1 MQDYLFLLSPPPYTT
16 AQWIALDPEKDRGGM
31 TLLEETIP
39 AAERVL
45 TDVFG
50 ESIELADPEG
60 LGGSNR
66 SHVHRCS
73 VRPQRT
79 DLPSHV
85 VVKKVATGPD
95 QTYDPSASDGP
106 AWRLFNE
113 WAGLQ
118 FLTELAGAGSP
129 APQFYGGD
137 RDAGLIVLEDLGSG
151 RRLDQLLLGA
161 DRSDAME
168 GLMSLMTAL
177 ARMHAVTIGHR
188 ATFDRLRGSLGPT
201 PPEPEPEHAVEA
213 EKSRFLALTTAAG
226 VTPSSG
232 IDDDFRALQGFLAA
246 DGPFMAYSHRD
257 PCPDNCLLVGGEMK
271 LVDFEFGAYRHA
283 LRDAVYGRIHFPTCW
298 CVNRLP
304 VEVYEEMERV
314 YQRELARGCAAA
326 GDVELFNR
334 SVVEACV
341 WELLRTLNV
350 GLLETDGEWGIAT
363 MRQRALVRLDR
374 VSEAAGTVSH
384 LEGLGATVGNLAEAL
399 RRQWPAEADAMP
411 LYPAFR

>member
-1 MQDYLFLLSPPPYTT
+1 MS
-16 AQWIALDPEKDRGGM
+16 
-31 TLLEETIP
+31 LLEETILT
-39 AAERVL
+39 AERVL
-45 TDVFG
+45 ANALG
-50 ESIELADPEG
+50 ERIELADAEG

-66 SHVHRCS
+66 SHVYRCS
-73 VRPQRT
+73 VRPQRAG
-79 DLPSHV
+79 LPNQV
-85 VVKKVATGPD
+85 VVKRAATGPD
-95 QTYDPSASDGP
+95 QAYDPGASDGP

-118 FLTELAGAGSP
+118 FLTELAGTKSP
-129 APQFYGGD
+129 VPRFYGGD

-161 DRSDAME
+161 DRSAAVE
-168 GLMSLMTAL
+168 GLMSLVRAL
-177 ARMHAVTIGHR
+177 GRMHAVTIGQR
-188 ATFDRLRGSLGPT
+188 AAFDRLRDSLGPT
-201 PPEPEPEHAVEA
+201 QPEPAPEQAVEA

-232 IDDDFRALQGFLAA
+232 VDDDFRALQGFLAV
-246 DGPFMAYSHRD
+246 DGLFMAYSHRD
-257 PCPDNCLLVGGEMK
+257 PCPDNCLLVGGQMK

-304 VEVYEEMERV
+304 VEVYEEMEQV
-314 YQRELARGCAAA
+314 YRRELVRGCAAA

-334 SVVEACV
+334 SVVEACA

-374 VSEAAGTVSH
+374 VSEVAGSVGH
-384 LEGLGATVGNLAEAL
+384 LERLGATAGKLAGAL